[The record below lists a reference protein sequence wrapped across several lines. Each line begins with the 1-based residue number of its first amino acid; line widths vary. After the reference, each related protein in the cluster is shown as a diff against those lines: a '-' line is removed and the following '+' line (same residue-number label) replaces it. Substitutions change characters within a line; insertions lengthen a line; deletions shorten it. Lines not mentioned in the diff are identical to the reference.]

1 MIFRIGGRTP
11 ALDMNKLLALPLAFA
26 CALPAAAQDA
36 PTPNSLTTYYA
47 SDFGYG
53 GVMFDL
59 KPSVDL
65 QVTAFDVNLSGR
77 DFQTLDVYYTVGS
90 SFGVEENA
98 NAWILLESVLV
109 NGKGTDNATSV
120 PLSVTTPTFLVGQ
133 TYGIYLDLQN
143 VTSTNTLRYTNAPSS
158 SYANTQIE
166 LVTNCAKAAG
176 GVTSTT
182 FAPRE
187 FNGTVYYN
195 TKDGVA
201 PTLNAVNFMAGQT
214 GTIEFRDG
222 TPGARALLAYSMVGP
237 GPTATRLGMV
247 ELSAPIRQLPI
258 VTLDGNGAA
267 DISQQL
273 PASAGGVQLWM
284 QGVDLGGAL
293 FTNSLAITVQ

>member
-1 MIFRIGGRTP
+1 MILGSGHAP
-11 ALDMNKLLALPLAFA
+11 ATDMNKILALPLAFA
-26 CALPAAAQDA
+26 CAATATAQDA

-59 KPSVDL
+59 TPAVDL
-65 QVTAFDVNLSGR
+65 ELTAFDVNLSGR

-90 SFGVEENA
+90 SFGVEQDVQ
-98 NAWILLESVLV
+98 AWTLLESVLV

-120 PLSVTTPTFLVGQ
+120 PLSVQAPTFLAGH

-143 VTSTNTLRYTNAPSS
+143 VTATNTLRYTNAPST
-158 SYANTQIE
+158 SYANAQLE

-176 GVTSTT
+176 GVTAPT

-195 TKDGVA
+195 TKDGVV
-201 PTLNAVNFMAGQT
+201 PTLQAVNFMAGQT
-214 GTIEFRDG
+214 ATIEFRHG
-222 TPGARALLAYSMVGP
+222 TPGARALVAYSLVGP

-258 VTLDGNGAA
+258 VTLDANGAA
-267 DISQQL
+267 DLLQTL
-273 PASAGGVQLWM
+273 PASAGGLQLWL

-293 FTNSLAITVQ
+293 FTNSLAISVQ

>member
-1 MIFRIGGRTP
+1 MILCVGGTAPTP
-11 ALDMNKLLALPLAFA
+11 QMKKLFALPLAFA
-26 CALPAAAQDA
+26 CALPAAAQDF

-59 KPSVDL
+59 TPTVDL
-65 QVTAFDVNLSGR
+65 EVTAFDVNLSGR
-77 DFQTLDVYYTVGS
+77 NFQTIDVYYTDGS
-90 SFGVEENA
+90 SFGVEQDVQ
-98 NAWILLESVLV
+98 AWILLESVLV

-120 PLSVTTPTFLVGQ
+120 PLSVQVPTFLAGR

-143 VTSTNTLRYTNAPSS
+143 VTATNTLRYTNAPST
-158 SYANTQIE
+158 SYANAQLE
-166 LVTNCAKAAG
+166 LLTNCAKAAG
-176 GVTSTT
+176 GVTAPT
-182 FAPRE
+182 FSPRE

-195 TKDGVA
+195 TKDGVV
-201 PTLNAVNFMAGQT
+201 PSLQAVNFLAGQT
-214 GTIEFRDG
+214 ATIEFRNG
-222 TPGARALLAYSMVGP
+222 TPGAQALVAYSLAGP

-258 VTLDGNGAA
+258 VTLDADGAA
-267 DISQQL
+267 DILQAV
-273 PASAGGVQLWM
+273 PAAAGGVQLWL

>member
-1 MIFRIGGRTP
+1 
-11 ALDMNKLLALPLAFA
+11 MNKLLALPLAFA
-26 CALPAAAQDA
+26 CAVPATAQDA

-59 KPSVDL
+59 TPSVDME
-65 QVTAFDVNLSGR
+65 VTAFDVNLSGR

-90 SFGVEENA
+90 SFGVEEDV
-98 NAWILLESVLV
+98 NAWILLESVQV

-120 PLSVTTPTFLVGQ
+120 PLSVSAPTFLAGQ

-143 VTSTNTLRYTNAPSS
+143 VTATNTLRYTNAPST
-158 SYANTQIE
+158 SYANAQLE

-176 GVTSTT
+176 GVGAPT
-182 FAPRE
+182 FTPRE

-195 TKDGVA
+195 TKDGIA
-201 PTLNAVNFMAGQT
+201 PMLSIVNFQAGQT
-214 GTIEFRDG
+214 GIIEFRNG
-222 TPGARALLAYSMVGP
+222 TPSAQALVAYSLVGP

-258 VTLDGNGAA
+258 VTLDGNGSA
-267 DISQQL
+267 DISQPL
-273 PASAGGVQLWM
+273 PAAAGGMQLWL